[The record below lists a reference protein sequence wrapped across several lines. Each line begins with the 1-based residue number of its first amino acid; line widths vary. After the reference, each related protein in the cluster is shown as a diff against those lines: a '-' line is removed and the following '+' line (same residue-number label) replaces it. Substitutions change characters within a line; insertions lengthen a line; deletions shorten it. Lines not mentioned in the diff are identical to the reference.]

1 LLGRDDSN
9 WIGTM
14 RKLALSLA
22 TVALIAFGGNASAA
36 EIKALITTALKT
48 SIEDLA
54 PQFERATG
62 HKLRA
67 AYGPSSMLAKR
78 IAGGEDADFV
88 ILGGDGIDELIKQRK
103 VIDGSNVR
111 FARSMIGAAVAKGAP
126 KPDIS
131 STEAFKRALL
141 AAKSVAYSSVASGGA
156 SGMFL
161 AKAFETMGIAE
172 ALAAKAKLA
181 AGGPDGFAAAFVIKG
196 EAEIALQP
204 IPELMAVPGVDIVGP
219 LPGDFQNV
227 TTYAA
232 GVTVFAAEAEAAE
245 ALVKFLTTPA
255 AAVVFKARGLNP
267 P

>member
-1 LLGRDDSN
+1 LAVGALLTFSGS
-9 WIGTM
+9 
-14 RKLALSLA
+14 
-22 TVALIAFGGNASAA
+22 ASAV

-48 SIEDLA
+48 SIEELA
-54 PQFERATG
+54 PQFERVTG

-67 AYGPSSMLAKR
+67 AYGPSSTLSKR
-78 IAGGEDADFV
+78 IMDGEDADFV
-88 ILGGDGIDELIKQRK
+88 ILGGGGIDDLIRQGK
-103 VIDGSNVR
+103 VIDGSTAK

-141 AAKSVAYSSVASGGA
+141 AARSVAYTDAASGGA
-156 SGMFL
+156 SGVFL
-161 AKAFETMGIAE
+161 AKVFETMGIAA
-172 ALAAKAKLA
+172 ALSAKAKLA
-181 AGGPDGFAAAFVIKG
+181 AGGPEGFAASFVAKG

-204 IPELMAVPGVDIVGP
+204 IPELMAVPGVDIIGP
-219 LPGDFQNV
+219 LPGEFQNAS
-227 TTYAA
+227 TYAA

-255 AAVVFKARGLNP
+255 ALAVFKVRGLDP